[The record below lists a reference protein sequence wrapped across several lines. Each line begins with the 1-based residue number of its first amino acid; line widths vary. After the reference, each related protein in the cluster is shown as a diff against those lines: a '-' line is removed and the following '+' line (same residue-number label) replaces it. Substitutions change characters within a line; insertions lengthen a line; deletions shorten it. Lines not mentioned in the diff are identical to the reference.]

1 MKRWVNL
8 IGIAIFFIV
17 LVISV
22 GYAAFVDSLSIGSV
36 AAVVRPEK
44 LTRIT
49 SVSTSS
55 SSISNLDYNMY
66 EITSAADIAD
76 GETVTFN
83 TTITTFGSIKAAL
96 SDIKVFNNSTEITS
110 SVGITPDF
118 TSSNDPYI
126 KICNTTNNCTLNAEK
141 PVTIAITNNSGSAID
156 TNNFKIVLTFTPYY
170 EIFYTINGS
179 TTNLGD
185 VLAGDT
191 FTYTWQSNAPSAVTK
206 DTGTGTLDTSNLPTI
221 TITGVASDIEL
232 SGSVSTSDIISGDGT
247 QPNPYISNATTYDPN
262 VSDLPTGY
270 ISYTSATGKPQIVV
284 EEVNG
289 TNQITS
295 FEFMDNNGVT
305 YDTSSNLD
313 TKFNAFLGDTFTV
326 DIVFGGNLAS
336 ETGNYI
342 FSAFEENNGVYNG
355 FAIRVAS
362 STSVTI
368 STYVNVTRSGTN
380 PLTPTYS
387 SNATRISAS
396 GGKYT
401 LQVTYDRYGR
411 TQGGNK
417 YAVLTAIAAQTREL
431 YNNNSD
437 SNRVPTSLT
446 NATITVNGNGF
457 DNNDNMSSMTVYT
470 FKVTRN

>member
-1 MKRWVNL
+1 MAR
-8 IGIAIFFIV
+8 
-17 LVISV
+17 
-22 GYAAFVDSLSIGSV
+22 
-36 AAVVRPEK
+36 
-44 LTRIT
+44 
-49 SVSTSS
+49 
-55 SSISNLDYNMY
+55 
-66 EITSAADIAD
+66 
-76 GETVTFN
+76 
-83 TTITTFGSIKAAL
+83 
-96 SDIKVFNNSTEITS
+96 
-110 SVGITPDF
+110 
-118 TSSNDPYI
+118 
-126 KICNTTNNCTLNAEK
+126 
-141 PVTIAITNNSGSAID
+141 
-156 TNNFKIVLTFTPYY
+156 
-170 EIFYTINGS
+170 
-179 TTNLGD
+179 
-185 VLAGDT
+185 
-191 FTYTWQSNAPSAVTK
+191 
-206 DTGTGTLDTSNLPTI
+206 
-221 TITGVASDIEL
+221 DIEL

-247 QPNPYISNATTYDPN
+247 QPNPYISSATTYDPN

-270 ISYTSATGKPQIVV
+270 ISYTSATGSPQIIV
-284 EEVNG
+284 EKVNG

-295 FEFMDNNGVT
+295 FEFMDNSGVT
-305 YDTSSNLD
+305 YNTSSNLD

-326 DIVFGGNLAS
+326 DIVFGGNLGS

-401 LQVTYDRYGR
+401 LKVTYDRYGR
-411 TQGGNK
+411 TQGGQQ
-417 YAVLTAIAAQTREL
+417 YAVLTAVAAQTREL